1 MINWGIIGC
10 GKVTEFKSGPA
21 FNKVTDSRLVAVMR
35 RNAEL
40 AEDYAKRHNVP
51 KFYSDADDLIN
62 DSEIDAIYIA
72 TPPVYHSEYAI
83 KALKAGKP
91 VYIEKPMALNYR
103 ECVRINKTAEKYKL
117 PVFVAFYRRTLPGFL
132 KIKNLIERGEIGK
145 PRFVNFQIFN
155 FPSDDEKAGRLPW
168 RVKPEISGAGHFFDL
183 ASHQLDYLDFVFG
196 PVLKVSSIAVNQAH
210 FYKAEDFVSAS
221 FLFRDNMVG
230 TGIWSFSVSH
240 EGNRDSFEIV
250 GEKGI
255 IKTSTFTYEPIV
267 LLNGNGRQ
275 EFINERP
282 ENIQYYLIEQIVKAL
297 SGKGNVVSTGASAA
311 RTSRV
316 MDEVVKE
323 YYKGAKAQRYR
334 GITSTKQPTTSNKVI
349 KTNQL

>member
-10 GKVTEFKSGPA
+10 GNVTELKSGPA

-35 RNAEL
+35 RNAAL

-51 KFYSDADDLIN
+51 RFYSNGDDLIN
-62 DSEIDAIYIA
+62 DIEINVIYIA
-72 TPPVYHSEYAI
+72 TPPVNHSEYAI

-103 ECVRINKTAEKYKL
+103 ECVIINKTAEKLKL
-117 PVFVAFYRRTLPGFL
+117 PVFVAYYRRTLPGFL
-132 KIKNLIERGEIGK
+132 KIKNLIETGEIGK

-155 FPSDDEKAGRLPW
+155 FPSEDEKAGRLPW
-168 RVKPEISGAGHFFDL
+168 RVKPGISGAGHFFDL

-196 PVLKVSSIAVNQAH
+196 PVLKISSIAVNQSH
-210 FYKAEDFVSAS
+210 LYEAEDFVSAS
-221 FLFRDNMVG
+221 FVFKDNIVG
-230 TGIWSFSVSH
+230 TGIWSFSGSR
-240 EGNRDSFEIV
+240 EGNRDSFEII

-267 LLNGNGRQ
+267 LINGNGRQ
-275 EFINERP
+275 EFVNERP

-297 SGKGNVVSTGASAA
+297 SGKGNVVSTGVSAA
-311 RTSRV
+311 RTSKV
-316 MDEVVKE
+316 MDQVVKE
-323 YYKGAKAQRYR
+323 YYKGVKAQGRK
-334 GITSTKQPTTSNKVI
+334 GVKA
-349 KTNQL
+349 

>member
-10 GKVTEFKSGPA
+10 GKVTELKSGPA
-21 FNKVTDSRLVAVMR
+21 FNKVNDSRLVAVMR

-51 KFYSDADDLIN
+51 KFFSNADDLIN
-62 DSEIDAIYIA
+62 DSEINAVYIA
-72 TPPVYHSEYAI
+72 TPPGYHSEYAI

-91 VYIEKPMALNYR
+91 VYIEKPMALNYK
-103 ECVRINKTAEKYKL
+103 ECVRINKTAERYKL
-117 PVFVAFYRRTLPGFL
+117 PVYVAYYRRTLPGFL

-155 FPSDDEKAGRLPW
+155 FPSEDEKAGMLPW
-168 RVKPEISGAGHFFDL
+168 RVKPEIAGAGHFFDL
-183 ASHQLDYLDFVFG
+183 ASHQLDYLDYMFG
-196 PVLKVSSIAVNQAH
+196 PVQKVSSIAVNQAH
-210 FYKAEDFVSAS
+210 FYEAEDFVSAS
-221 FLFRDNMVG
+221 FLFRDNIVA
-230 TGIWSFSVSH
+230 TGIWSFSVSR
-240 EGNRDSFEIV
+240 EGNRDSFEIA

-267 LLNGNGRQ
+267 LINGNGRQ

-297 SGKGNVVSTGASAA
+297 SGNGNVVSTGVSAA
-311 RTSRV
+311 RTSKV

-323 YYKGAKAQRYR
+323 YYKGIKVKRHKGTKA
-334 GITSTKQPTTSNKVI
+334 
-349 KTNQL
+349 